1 MSSEVTPGPILPQG
15 SNGQLREQTRRKRE
29 RLIILIVVVLVVLL
43 TFLLTYVSGLE
54 GEILKLQN
62 FLVFGL
68 ININAILLL
77 LLVFLVVRN
86 IVKLFFERRRG
97 ILGSKLR
104 TKLVASFVGL
114 SLVPTLLLFWVAIGF
129 ITNTIENWFS
139 FEVESSLEESL
150 DVTQVYYKRA
160 ADNAL
165 HLARQISKTI
175 NEEGLLNDKK
185 LGDLKRKVAEKQYE
199 YNLAMV
205 EVYSAQGRELARS
218 ADPNIPELKYLD
230 PDAAFAQEPAQGKE
244 LTRIQPVGAGDI
256 TRAIVPIYAA
266 STPGY
271 VNGILAVS
279 YYVSE
284 SLVSR
289 IEKVFSA
296 FQEYKQLKLYK
307 KPIKL
312 IYIIML
318 SVITL
323 LIIFSATGFGFYL
336 SKVLTGP
343 IGALAEA
350 TEQIAHGNLDVQ
362 IVPTTDDEMGSLVKS
377 FNKMTIDLKV
387 SKEQIETANIDL
399 NDKNQELDQ
408 RGSIWK
414 LSSIM

>member
-1 MSSEVTPGPILPQG
+1 MSSEVTPGQILPQG

-185 LGDLKRKVAEKQYE
+185 IGDLKRKVVEKQSE

-205 EVYSAQGRELARS
+205 EVYSAQGKELARS
-218 ADPNIPELKYLD
+218 ADPNVPELKYLD
-230 PDAAFAQEPAQGKE
+230 PDAVFAQESDQGKE

-256 TRAIVPIYAA
+256 IRGIVPVYAA

-271 VNGILAVS
+271 VNGIVAVS
-279 YYVSE
+279 YYVPE

-289 IEKVFSA
+289 VEKISSA

-323 LIIFSATGFGFYL
+323 LIIFSATWFGFHL

-343 IGALAEA
+343 IGELAEA
-350 TEQIAHGNLDVQ
+350 T
-362 IVPTTDDEMGSLVKS
+362 
-377 FNKMTIDLKV
+377 
-387 SKEQIETANIDL
+387 
-399 NDKNQELDQ
+399 
-408 RGSIWK
+408 
-414 LSSIM
+414 

>member
-1 MSSEVTPGPILPQG
+1 MSSEVTPGPILPQS

-165 HLARQISKTI
+165 HLA
-175 NEEGLLNDKK
+175 
-185 LGDLKRKVAEKQYE
+185 
-199 YNLAMV
+199 
-205 EVYSAQGRELARS
+205 GR
-218 ADPNIPELKYLD
+218 
-230 PDAAFAQEPAQGKE
+230 
-244 LTRIQPVGAGDI
+244 
-256 TRAIVPIYAA
+256 
-266 STPGY
+266 
-271 VNGILAVS
+271 
-279 YYVSE
+279 
-284 SLVSR
+284 
-289 IEKVFSA
+289 
-296 FQEYKQLKLYK
+296 
-307 KPIKL
+307 
-312 IYIIML
+312 
-318 SVITL
+318 
-323 LIIFSATGFGFYL
+323 
-336 SKVLTGP
+336 
-343 IGALAEA
+343 
-350 TEQIAHGNLDVQ
+350 
-362 IVPTTDDEMGSLVKS
+362 
-377 FNKMTIDLKV
+377 
-387 SKEQIETANIDL
+387 
-399 NDKNQELDQ
+399 
-408 RGSIWK
+408 
-414 LSSIM
+414 